1 MTLITQ
7 CLCLRGEVHHWW
19 EHRGSPWSYWRGSAC
34 GSHQTLPQ
42 QIKGHFVF
50 PQHCQPLVHLLLWQH
65 GVFSTVVHFFTS
77 FFFLQHLLCVLMHP
91 SVVLSTSGFKLI
103 CYWNQ
108 IRFKPD
114 SELSC
119 IFSGKCSYVVLAMFL
134 LMLQCYR
141 WHKRVLKGVS
151 SRSNQTCQTY
161 WEDGTSLS

>member
-1 MTLITQ
+1 MTVITR
-7 CLCLRGEVHHWW
+7 CFCLRGEVHHWW

-65 GVFSTVVHFFTS
+65 GVFSKFVHFFTS
-77 FFFLQHLLCVLMHP
+77 FFFLQHLLCVFMHR
-91 SVVLSTSGFKLI
+91 SVVLRYWDTSGFKFT

-114 SELSC
+114 SELSA
-119 IFSGKCSYVVLAMFL
+119 KCSCVLFDMFL

-141 WHKRVLKGVS
+141 WQREHRGNAV
-151 SRSNQTCQTY
+151 
-161 WEDGTSLS
+161 D